1 MPGETP
7 QNVLLSRLLCACLPL
22 LLLLSAPA
30 QAAEKGTVPDVT
42 WGASRSDVDRT
53 VALMSDAGVRWARLN
68 VSWAAIEPH
77 ANNSYDPASLA
88 DLDYAVAKVRAAG
101 IAVVMPVAD
110 SVPFW
115 ASGDPGKVLDALGR
129 RWNKRYRPA
138 SMADYADFFAF
149 VARRYAPSGVHVFE
163 VWNEPN
169 LLQFWPSG
177 VNAAEYKLM
186 LQAAHGAIKSAD
198 PQSTVLVGGLSQ
210 HDRDFLAQLYAAG
223 GRPYFDAV
231 GDHTY
236 PWGDPANCWNDGSG
250 KRSRDT
256 ICGIEEV
263 RRVMEANGDAAKQ
276 IWITEMGW
284 TTYSGSGGV
293 TEAQQ
298 ADYLVKGYR
307 RLESYPYVR
316 AALQYSFRNV
326 VARAEDPFDDM
337 AHLGL
342 LRIDFSRKPAY
353 YAFKGYT
360 PGSGYA
366 RPQGIASTRVW
377 LVPALE
383 ACSTPNRVHGPA
395 LSFGSCT
402 PPRPASDYATVG
414 TLDRNG
420 QPSNAAGFI
429 RYRPMMGDPSTAADE
444 ADVAIR
450 VSMLDVR
457 VRGSLGDYA
466 GELEARVPLRLTDR
480 GNGPSASETGT
491 VQNHSFAVTVPCSG
505 TADTTVGATCSL
517 ATTADAVLPSVVK
530 EGDRAIWELGQIRLF
545 DGGPDRD
552 ASTHTG
558 NTLFAA
564 QGLFVP

>member
-1 MPGETP
+1 MLGKATGRAHSGK
-7 QNVLLSRLLCACLPL
+7 VLFSRLLRACL
-22 LLLLSAPA
+22 LLLLLLPAPA

-53 VALMSDAGVRWARLN
+53 VALMSDAGARWARLN
-68 VSWAAIEPH
+68 VSWAAIEPN
-77 ANNSYDPASLA
+77 ADDAYDPASLA

-115 ASGDPGKVLDALGR
+115 ASGDPGKVVDLLGR
-129 RWNKRYRPA
+129 HWDKRYRPS

-149 VARRYAPSGVHVFE
+149 VAGRYAPAGVHVYE

-186 LQAAHGAIKSAD
+186 LQSAYGAIKSAD
-198 PQSTVLVGGLSQ
+198 PQATVLVGGLSQ

-223 GRPYFDAV
+223 ARPYFDAV

-284 TTYSGSGGV
+284 STYNGSGGV

-298 ADYLVKGYR
+298 ADYLVKAYR

-326 VARAEDPFDDM
+326 VWRGENPYDYG
-337 AHLGL
+337 AHFGL

-353 YAFKGYT
+353 DAFKGYT
-360 PGSGYA
+360 PGAG
-366 RPQGIASTRVW
+366 STTSPTGKKR
-377 LVPALE
+377 
-383 ACSTPNRVHGPA
+383 STKTTLDGVRRVHGA
-395 LSFGSCT
+395 T
-402 PPRPASDYATVG
+402 ASRRAPTKLLRGRVRGARSGRVTVRLERRGRHG
-414 TLDRNG
+414 TKVVRAKLRHG
-420 QPSNAAGFI
+420 RFK
-429 RYRPMMGDPSTAADE
+429 
-444 ADVAIR
+444 
-450 VSMLDVR
+450 VR
-457 VRGSLGDYA
+457 VRVKRGRWVAVAEFRGSKR
-466 GELEARVPLRLTDR
+466 LE
-480 GNGPSASETGT
+480 PSSSKPR
-491 VQNHSFAVTVPCSG
+491 SF
-505 TADTTVGATCSL
+505 
-517 ATTADAVLPSVVK
+517 
-530 EGDRAIWELGQIRLF
+530 RA
-545 DGGPDRD
+545 
-552 ASTHTG
+552 
-558 NTLFAA
+558 
-564 QGLFVP
+564 

>member
-1 MPGETP
+1 MLGKALPGEHRR
-7 QNVLLSRLLCACLPL
+7 NVLLSRLLCVCLPL
-22 LLLLSAPA
+22 LLLLPAPA

-42 WGASRSDVDRT
+42 WGTSRSDVDRT

-77 ANNSYDPASLA
+77 ANNSYDGASLA
-88 DLDYAVAKVRAAG
+88 DLDYAVAKVRGAG

-326 VARAEDPFDDM
+326 V
-337 AHLGL
+337 
-342 LRIDFSRKPAY
+342 
-353 YAFKGYT
+353 
-360 PGSGYA
+360 
-366 RPQGIASTRVW
+366 
-377 LVPALE
+377 VPRRE
-383 ACSTPNRVHGPA
+383 P
-395 LSFGSCT
+395 
-402 PPRPASDYATVG
+402 
-414 TLDRNG
+414 
-420 QPSNAAGFI
+420 I
-429 RYRPMMGDPSTAADE
+429 
-444 ADVAIR
+444 
-450 VSMLDVR
+450 
-457 VRGSLGDYA
+457 
-466 GELEARVPLRLTDR
+466 
-480 GNGPSASETGT
+480 
-491 VQNHSFAVTVPCSG
+491 
-505 TADTTVGATCSL
+505 
-517 ATTADAVLPSVVK
+517 
-530 EGDRAIWELGQIRLF
+530 
-545 DGGPDRD
+545 
-552 ASTHTG
+552 
-558 NTLFAA
+558 
-564 QGLFVP
+564 